1 MGVLY
6 SPKIVTNGLVL
17 CLDAGNRKSYSG
29 SGNIWRDISG
39 NEEHFILYNNPVF
52 NRNSNGSPAIEF
64 SANNDYARRTNSN
77 IIKRTNNNGTIDIW
91 FRSINNDLNA
101 ASTSY
106 ARIISVADAAGTG
119 SDNSSTQG
127 SNRDYSDF
135 YCLAVNN
142 QDNVQNFALWYGGNP
157 SAFSTNPV
165 ILFNTT
171 RYFNIV
177 ITYSSS
183 GGNMTFNYFV
193 QGRVARN
200 SSVITRSGYSTD
212 ASTITLGM
220 NSFGALTN
228 VAENS
233 QTAISQ
239 IKLYDIALNATQVL
253 QNYNAL
259 KGRFNL

>member
-1 MGVLY
+1 MGVGY
-6 SPKIVTNGLVL
+6 NPKIVTDGLVM
-17 CLDAGNRKSYSG
+17 CLDAANKKSYSG

-39 NEEHFILYNNPVF
+39 NEEHFTLYNNPVF

-101 ASTSY
+101 PSTSY

-119 SDNSSTQG
+119 SDTSSTQG
-127 SNRDYSDF
+127 SNRDFSNF

-142 QDNVQNFALWYGGNP
+142 TDSVKNFALWYGNNP
-157 SAFSTNPV
+157 TAFSTNPV

-193 QGRVARN
+193 QGIIAR
-200 SSVITRSGYSTD
+200 SPSVITRSGYSTD

-220 NSFGALTN
+220 NSAGALTN
-228 VAENS
+228 VGENS

-239 IKLYDIALNATQVL
+239 LKLYDRALSANEIL
-253 QNYNAL
+253 QNYKSS